1 MDLRDGPLEAVF
13 RARVRAWMAER
24 LTPVSANP
32 RVAARDLDAA
42 RAWSKEMHQAGFA
55 GLTWPV
61 EYGGQGR
68 PIAFEAIYLEEA
80 ARAGAP
86 EHIGVIGL
94 GMVGPTILA
103 HGTSEQK
110 ATYLPRILS
119 GDTMFCLGLS
129 EPEAGSDL
137 ASVRTRALPD
147 GDGFIL
153 NGQKVWSSYAHLAD
167 VCLVLAR
174 TGADDDRHRGLT
186 CLLVDTG
193 SPGVT
198 VRPLRQLTGES
209 EFSEIELS
217 DVWVG
222 DDRVLGA
229 VGGGW
234 EVAMTGLAHERG
246 TMGFTLAA
254 RLSVQLRRLV
264 ETARVLGRTADPLVR
279 DRIAA
284 IATETAALTWTSYRA
299 LAKAGPSGT
308 PGADSSVIKLSWSQT
323 HQRLTAFALELLG
336 AEAHQTGEDGFWAGY
351 WTHHHLRSLG
361 NSIEG
366 GTSEIQ
372 RNVIAERLLGLPRG
386 R

>member
-137 ASVRTRALPD
+137 ASVRTR
-147 GDGFIL
+147 
-153 NGQKVWSSYAHLAD
+153 
-167 VCLVLAR
+167 
-174 TGADDDRHRGLT
+174 
-186 CLLVDTG
+186 
-193 SPGVT
+193 
-198 VRPLRQLTGES
+198 
-209 EFSEIELS
+209 
-217 DVWVG
+217 
-222 DDRVLGA
+222 
-229 VGGGW
+229 
-234 EVAMTGLAHERG
+234 
-246 TMGFTLAA
+246 
-254 RLSVQLRRLV
+254 
-264 ETARVLGRTADPLVR
+264 
-279 DRIAA
+279 
-284 IATETAALTWTSYRA
+284 
-299 LAKAGPSGT
+299 
-308 PGADSSVIKLSWSQT
+308 
-323 HQRLTAFALELLG
+323 
-336 AEAHQTGEDGFWAGY
+336 
-351 WTHHHLRSLG
+351 
-361 NSIEG
+361 
-366 GTSEIQ
+366 
-372 RNVIAERLLGLPRG
+372 
-386 R
+386 